1 MESEIFYIGDD
12 WEIPFQYKEGDSVF
26 DISTLSEIKACFKGA
41 TANIEVLLTAT
52 EITVT
57 SGPSGTGVIT
67 FPKTKTINAKKG
79 KFDLTVIRT
88 ASTGKEKT
96 NVLEKYLDIRER
108 GC

>member
-1 MESEIFYIGDD
+1 MESEEFYIGDD
-12 WEIPFQYKEGDSVF
+12 WEIPFQYKEGVNVF

-41 TANIEVLLTAT
+41 TANIEVLFSAG

-57 SGPSGTGVIT
+57 SGPSGTGIIT
-67 FPKTKTINAKKG
+67 FPKTKTIGAKKG

-88 ASTGKEKT
+88 STGGKEKT
-96 NVLEKYLDIRER
+96 NVLKQYLDIRER